1 MARCSDGCYN
11 DACTDATVCAGS
23 RLIKLEAEVAFLRDR
38 AQNGSVRQ
46 AEQRDALDALAEQLE
61 MTRADFAAALIAFRR
76 QLAPMPVPIVRK
88 KV

>member
-1 MARCSDGCYN
+1 
-11 DACTDATVCAGS
+11 
-23 RLIKLEAEVAFLRDR
+23 
-38 AQNGSVRQ
+38 
-46 AEQRDALDALAEQLE
+46 